1 MNKRQAKKKREKL
14 LAPMFKQI
22 NRMMKPHRPTERRQ
36 LGYFKITRQRAFR
49 LAFFHAMVEA
59 KIFSIIRPEEAVE
72 NPFYVKGSD
81 IT

>member
-1 MNKRQAKKKREKL
+1 MNKRQAKKKREKP

-22 NRMMKPHRPTERRQ
+22 KRLMKPHRPTERRQ

-49 LAFFHAMVEA
+49 MAFFHAMVEA
-59 KIFSIIRPEEAVE
+59 KIFSVISPEEAAE